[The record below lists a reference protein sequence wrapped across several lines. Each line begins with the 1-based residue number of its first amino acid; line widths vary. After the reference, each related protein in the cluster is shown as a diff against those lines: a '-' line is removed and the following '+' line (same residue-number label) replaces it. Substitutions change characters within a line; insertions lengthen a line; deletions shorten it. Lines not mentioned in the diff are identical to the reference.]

1 MRKFKKSTWMPLA
14 LLVYTTG
21 MAIYFLP
28 KNSEVSDTEKWVT
41 FGFSYVIIGLLWYVL
56 RLKEKR
62 MEQRNKE
69 IEETY
74 KKWQKKRGSQTGFP
88 LLFLMRI

>member
-14 LLVYTTG
+14 LLVYTTA

-28 KNSEVSDTEKWVT
+28 KNSEISDTEKWVT
-41 FGFSYVIIGLLWYVL
+41 FGASYVIVGLLWYVL
-56 RLKEKR
+56 RMKEKR
-62 MEQRNKE
+62 LEQCNKE

-74 KKWQKKRGSQTGFP
+74 KNK
-88 LLFLMRI
+88 

>member
-1 MRKFKKSTWMPLA
+1 MRKFRKSTWMPLI

-21 MAIYFLP
+21 MAAYFLP
-28 KNSEVSDTEKWVT
+28 RNTEISDTEKWVT
-41 FGFSYVIIGLLWYVL
+41 FGASYLIVGLLWYVL

-62 MEQRNKE
+62 MDQRNKE

-74 KKWQKKRGSQTGFP
+74 KKK
-88 LLFLMRI
+88 

>member
-21 MAIYFLP
+21 MALYFLP

-41 FGFSYVIIGLLWYVL
+41 FGASYLIIGLLWIVL
-56 RLKEKR
+56 RAKEKR

-69 IEETY
+69 IERHY
-74 KKWQKKRGSQTGFP
+74 RK
-88 LLFLMRI
+88 

>member
-21 MAIYFLP
+21 MALYFLP

-41 FGFSYVIIGLLWYVL
+41 LGASYLIIGLLWIVL
-56 RLKEKR
+56 RAKEKR
-62 MEQRNKE
+62 MERRNKE
-69 IEETY
+69 IEKHY
-74 KKWQKKRGSQTGFP
+74 RK
-88 LLFLMRI
+88 